1 MDLTFKV
8 ILEWDSEEQ
17 VFVVSVP
24 SLPGCYTQGKNRPE
38 ALERIR
44 EAIDGHIK
52 ALRSAGLPVPE
63 GAHRPGRAYPNSLIP
78 VHLFQV
84 VIKSNVVSPQK
95 HLSSF

>member
-38 ALERIR
+38 ALFGKPSM
-44 EAIDGHIK
+44 ATSK
-52 ALRSAGLPVPE
+52 P
-63 GAHRPGRAYPNSLIP
+63 
-78 VHLFQV
+78 
-84 VIKSNVVSPQK
+84 
-95 HLSSF
+95 